1 MKGMF
6 KISDSKGSALLIAL
20 ALILL
25 VAAVA
30 MVAVDSA
37 STDIELSYNQ
47 IHEEQA
53 FYVAESGAI
62 RAFAL
67 LNTDSAWR
75 AGFDGEPFGE
85 GTFTVILRDS
95 TDDAA
100 LSDTVIVHS
109 TAMVDGSRS
118 TVEFTLVPDLVNL
131 FKYAMFADQ
140 FIDIKNSFVTDSYNS
155 DSGKYAATWADEG
168 GDVGSNGT
176 ISVNLGAHIGGD
188 VSSALGDGTDV
199 HDGATVTGTIDDN
212 APEMDLPPIPD
223 EEFAWAQSVSVA
235 KTGLSGACTYKS
247 SSQELDATGP
257 FKLTSGVYYL
267 SSLSLRNSA
276 SLQLAPGAKVTIYV
290 TGDININ
297 NSAEINVG
305 GDCGDLMIYSKGS
318 LYLKNSGNI
327 RAVFYNPYGTAD
339 MRNTGEFYGSIVAK
353 DIIAHNSANFHYDR
367 SLAEIQRKGRDNFD
381 MVAWCELY

>member
-1 MKGMF
+1 MF
-6 KISDSKGSALLIAL
+6 KISNSKGSALLIAL

-30 MVAVDSA
+30 LVGVEQA

-47 IHEEQA
+47 IHENQA

-62 RAFAL
+62 KAFAL

-75 AGFDGEPFGE
+75 AGFNDEPFGE
-85 GTFTVILRDS
+85 GVFTVTLRDS
-95 TDDAA
+95 TDDAG
-100 LSDTVIVHS
+100 LNDTVIVRS
-109 TAMVDGSRS
+109 RATVDGSRS

-131 FKYAMFADQ
+131 FEYAMFADNL
-140 FIDIKNSFVTDSYNS
+140 IEIKNSFVTDSYNS
-155 DSGKYAATWADEG
+155 DSGKYAATRLDDG

-176 ISVNLGAHIGGD
+176 ISVNLGATIGGD
-188 VSSALGDGTDV
+188 VSTSQTGGATV
-199 HDGATVTGTIDDN
+199 HAGATVTGTISDDT
-212 APEMDLPPIPD
+212 PEVDLPSIPD
-223 EEFAWAQSVSVA
+223 EEFAWAASVSAA

-247 SSQELDATGP
+247 SSKDLQATGP
-257 FKLTSGVYYL
+257 FELTSGVYYF
-267 SSLSLRNSA
+267 SSMELRNSA

-290 TGDININ
+290 AGDININ

-305 GDCGDLMIYSKGS
+305 GESGDLMIYSKGS
-318 LYLKNSGNI
+318 LYLKNSGTI
-327 RAVFYNPYGTAD
+327 KAVFYNPEGTAD
-339 MRNTGEFYGSIVAK
+339 LRNTGEFYGSIVAN

-367 SLAEIQRKGRDNFD
+367 SLAEIQRKGKDNFD

>member
-1 MKGMF
+1 MLKTRN
-6 KISDSKGSALLIAL
+6 SKGSALLIAL
-20 ALILL
+20 ALMLL

-30 MVAVDSA
+30 IIGVEEA

-67 LNTDSAWR
+67 LNTDSSWR
-75 AGFDGEPFGE
+75 AGFTEEPFGE
-85 GTFTVILRDS
+85 GAFTVTLRDS
-95 TDDAA
+95 SDEAG
-100 LSDTVIVHS
+100 LNDTVIIRS
-109 TAMVDGSRS
+109 RALVDGCRS

-131 FKYAMFADQ
+131 FAYAMFAEHLL
-140 FIDIKNSFVTDSYNS
+140 DIKNSFVTDSYNS
-155 DSGKYAATWADEG
+155 DSGKYAATQLDEG

-176 ISVNLGAHIGGD
+176 ISINLGAQIGGD
-188 VSSALGDGTDV
+188 VSTSLSGGTDV
-199 HDGATVTGTIDDN
+199 HPGATVTGTVSDTS
-212 APEMDLPPIPD
+212 PEIDLPSIPD
-223 EEFAWAQSVSVA
+223 EEFAWAESVSEA

-247 SSQELDATGP
+247 GTKELDATGP
-257 FKLTSGVYYL
+257 FTLESGVYYF
-267 SSLSLRNSA
+267 SSISLRNSA
-276 SLQLAPGAKVTIYV
+276 SLKLAPGAEVTIYV

-305 GDCGDLMIYSKGS
+305 GDCGDLVFYSRGD

-327 RAVFYNPYGTAD
+327 RAVFYNPDGTAD
-339 MRNTGEFYGSIVAK
+339 LRNTGEFFGSIVAN

-367 SLAEIQRKGRDNFD
+367 SLAEIQRKGKDNYD
-381 MVAWCELY
+381 LVAWCELY